1 MKVRYRYLERDP
13 SLKKNNK
20 ELSSFI
26 LKGKLLDEKIKNSF
40 ENRIKKYLNNKYFI
54 SLSSGTNAI
63 YLALKSAGIKKND
76 EVIVPC
82 LSWMTTFTSVKTLGA
97 LPIGVDVDNDYH
109 LDLTK
114 IKERIGPK
122 TKAIIYVH
130 FAGLQKDLKKL
141 KAYCDK
147 KKIFL
152 IEDCAQSF
160 GSSIKKKFSGDY
172 GHFGTYS
179 FNPMKV
185 LSSYGELG
193 GISFK
198 SKSYEK
204 KINILKYGGIYN
216 KEIVIDPELNH
227 KSDNINLKIINL
239 KLLDLNKIIKRRIK
253 IAKFYNQNLNKK
265 YDRPKYLNN
274 GSHIYYS
281 YIIQTNLRD
290 KLIKFL
296 KKNNIETK
304 IQHKN
309 LIYEHKMLKY
319 LNHKKYFSNGNKL
332 KNKIL
337 SLPIDENLNVN
348 EIKYIVNKLNQFC
361 KKFL

>member
-1 MKVRYRYLERDP
+1 M
-13 SLKKNNK
+13 
-20 ELSSFI
+20 I
-26 LKGKLLDEKIKNSF
+26 
-40 ENRIKKYLNNKYFI
+40 
-54 SLSSGTNAI
+54 
-63 YLALKSAGIKKND
+63 
-76 EVIVPC
+76 
-82 LSWMTTFTSVKTLGA
+82 
-97 LPIGVDVDNDYH
+97 
-109 LDLTK
+109 
-114 IKERIGPK
+114 
-122 TKAIIYVH
+122 
-130 FAGLQKDLKKL
+130 
-141 KAYCDK
+141 K

-160 GSSIKKKFSGDY
+160 GSLIKKKFSGDY
-172 GHFGTYS
+172 GHFGIYS

-193 GISFK
+193 GITFK
-198 SKSYEK
+198 SKNFKE
-204 KINILKYGGIYN
+204 KINILKYGGIQN

-239 KLLDLNKIIKRRIK
+239 KLPNLKEVIKKRIK
-253 IAKFYNQNLNKK
+253 IAKFYNQNLDEK
-265 YDRPKYLNN
+265 YYRPKFLNN

-304 IQHKN
+304 IQHQN
-309 LIYEHKMLKY
+309 LIYQHKMLKH

-337 SLPIDENLNVN
+337 SLPIDENLNQN
-348 EIKYIVNKLNQFC
+348 EIKYIVKKLNQFC

>member
-1 MKVRYRYLERDP
+1 
-13 SLKKNNK
+13 
-20 ELSSFI
+20 
-26 LKGKLLDEKIKNSF
+26 
-40 ENRIKKYLNNKYFI
+40 
-54 SLSSGTNAI
+54 
-63 YLALKSAGIKKND
+63 
-76 EVIVPC
+76 
-82 LSWMTTFTSVKTLGA
+82 
-97 LPIGVDVDNDYH
+97 
-109 LDLTK
+109 
-114 IKERIGPK
+114 
-122 TKAIIYVH
+122 
-130 FAGLQKDLKKL
+130 
-141 KAYCDK
+141 
-147 KKIFL
+147 
-152 IEDCAQSF
+152 
-160 GSSIKKKFSGDY
+160 
-172 GHFGTYS
+172 
-179 FNPMKV
+179 MKV

-198 SKSYEK
+198 SKSYKK

-348 EIKYIVNKLNQFC
+348 EINYIVNKLNQFC